1 MAIGLVLLLL
11 LLFLV
16 LLFSFLSLL
25 LYPFVTHFSF
35 GLLHALGPG
44 CCLSVRRCLIVL
56 CIGISPHAVCLS
68 AVLVQSV
75 SMSFPQFARRTTCWE
90 HGGTVYSKCDHS
102 MYFLKYQSDMSSVF
116 PSDCLSS
123 SDDPSACHI

>member
-75 SMSFPQFARRTTCWE
+75 SMSFPQFSNRAPNYLLGARW
-90 HGGTVYSKCDHS
+90 HFKLFTV
-102 MYFLKYQSDMSSVF
+102 SVIIVCI
-116 PSDCLSS
+116 S
-123 SDDPSACHI
+123 